1 MFKRWIIILIVFL
14 IILVIAANVL
24 LYQGL
29 FSEKLKEIAVSSLE
43 TLTGRP
49 VQVQQVRLQLFPFY
63 LLLEGLTFSHQSGLP
78 PPLLTVAQAK
88 IDFSPWSLL
97 TEVFVINKIS
107 LTEPVFHVVEP
118 SDLSGTFLKQLFPSD
133 SSASDASV
141 GNSETRKKRELHLA
155 IRTVEISNGHL
166 FVSRP
171 DGEPHLELSHL
182 SSLIEP
188 DLLMQTFRISLK
200 TEPIQITDPRWSG
213 SLDHLEAALLLR
225 PGEMEVK
232 RLSVSSKLFSTTIH
246 GMVKMDRPVSMAIN
260 LETVTSLTLV
270 QQLFDLKRD
279 WTGEV
284 RFIGEVTGSYPDLAI
299 KGPVSLHQLVLDHQP
314 IGDAT
319 ASFSYQGRVLTITD
333 LTGGLLEG
341 KMQGNITLRLAESPP
356 SFDLALE
363 FEKLHAEPLT
373 LILFPQFNL
382 NTQRTPQPPAG
393 APREA
398 PLPEFFKG
406 KMLSGKLSLTGS
418 GMAIATLSG
427 DGWLTVAQ
435 DFPPDIPAADAG
447 THSALL
453 ATIRE
458 GTIRFHTAQGLW
470 EINQADFKTLQ
481 SSLTLRGSI
490 HPDQAIQFTARLNT
504 QRLSEITVPLGLP
517 DLDGQ
522 GIVTAKL
529 AGNLTDPSMR
539 GEISLGSLQIHDHPL
554 GSLSSR
560 FQYNHSL
567 LALSQSE
574 IRHGE
579 SRTTGQ
585 GKLNLKPGQAQP
597 TFDLQIR
604 FVHGDPQDLLALFK
618 KEFSMTTPFS
628 GEVKL
633 KRDSKTLSAEGTL
646 TLAPGVILD
655 QPVQAGEVSM
665 KLSDDQ
671 LRITRISLKTRSSV
685 MEGTGSLTM
694 NGRFS
699 ARLHSGDFHL
709 EDFEWL
715 RQKLPA
721 LQGHGPITAHGSGNL
736 KNPEVSAQVTLKD
749 MSYAGLKLGEG
760 HIELQV
766 VQHQAK
772 VMVSSE
778 AGLKL
783 QGTLQVASPFRFNA
797 ELAVTKIRLDPWIA
811 LWYPAAV
818 TKIQMQS
825 SGLFTVDGD
834 LEHLKDL
841 AAQARLSN
849 LSLNLAGYQVNNDEE
864 IEVAYEQ
871 GQLAIRSFKLKGEGT
886 SLTVLGGVRFEKEL
900 DLMFIGE
907 ADLGLLQLIT
917 PEIPYGKGKTYLAMR
932 LYDQWKDPKLR
943 GGLILRDGTIRT
955 GGLFQT
961 VSVHSLGISFN
972 ERHVLL
978 ESLDG
983 EIGKGHL
990 EGSGKVELKNLTV
1003 ESFGLLLEV
1012 TDLTMP
1018 SFYGFDTTMD
1028 GTLVFQ
1034 GTPDAKDLHGEINIK
1049 RALYGKR
1056 SNLQAVAV
1064 SAPGTKPEA
1073 PKFGE
1078 VPIFGDTALNIHLS
1092 GTDHIWVNNNL
1103 AKLPLQVDLVLRG
1116 TLSHPI
1122 LLGRIEAQ
1130 EGLAF
1135 FRGNE
1140 FKVTTAVVDFINPE
1154 RPKPVF
1160 EIEAKTVI
1168 RKNRITIRLS
1178 GTPDKF
1184 RVNLTSDS
1192 PLNETD
1198 LFALLLVGKT
1208 AKEVTQLVPGLGV
1221 GESPLLIPEDVQ
1233 RRLLA
1238 TTGRFFMP
1246 PSSDS
1251 RGGRKTPRFA
1261 IVKKLIGDK
1270 LFLIYAVNLET
1281 SEEHLIR
1288 IEQNMGDNHALI
1300 GERDPES
1307 GMSHEIVVRMESK
1320 A

>member
-1 MFKRWIIILIVFL
+1 MFKRWILILIVFL
-14 IILVIAANVL
+14 IVLVIAANVL

-29 FSEKLKEIAVSSLE
+29 FSEKLKEVVVSSLE
-43 TLTGRP
+43 SLTGRP

-63 LLLEGLTFSHQSGLP
+63 LLLEGLTFSQPAGLP
-78 PPLLTVAQAK
+78 ASLLTVAQAK
-88 IDFSPWSLL
+88 IAFSPWSLL

-107 LTEPVFHVVEP
+107 LTEPVVHVVEP
-118 SDLSGTFLKQLFPSD
+118 SELSGTFLKQLLPSD
-133 SSASDASV
+133 SSAQDASSET
-141 GNSETRKKRELHLA
+141 SETRKKRELHLA

-171 DGEPHLELSHL
+171 DGQPHLELSRL

-188 DLLMQTFRISLK
+188 DLLMQNFRISLK
-200 TEPIQITDPRWSG
+200 TETIQITDPRWSG
-213 SLDHLEAALLLR
+213 SLDHLEGAFLLR
-225 PGEMEVK
+225 PGELEIK
-232 RLSVSSKLFSTTIH
+232 RLSVSSKLLSTTIH

-260 LETVTSLTLV
+260 LETVAALTLIR
-270 QQLFDLKRD
+270 QLFDLKRD
-279 WTGEV
+279 WTGEA

-299 KGPVSLHQLVLDHQP
+299 KGPVSFHQLVLDRQP

-319 ASFSYQGRVLTITD
+319 ASLSYQGRVLTITD

-341 KMQGNITLRLAESPP
+341 KAQGNITLRLAESPP
-356 SFDLALE
+356 GFDLALE
-363 FEKLHAEPLT
+363 FEKLHAEPLST
-373 LILFPQFNL
+373 LLFPQFSL
-382 NTQRTPQPPAG
+382 S
-393 APREA
+393 
-398 PLPEFFKG
+398 G
-406 KMLSGKLSLTGS
+406 KLLSGKLSLAGS
-418 GMAIATLSG
+418 GMAISALNG
-427 DGWLTVAQ
+427 DGSLMITQ
-435 DFPPDIPAADAG
+435 DHPPDSPPPGSG
-447 THSALL
+447 TPSALL
-453 ATIRE
+453 AAIRE
-458 GTIRFHTAQGLW
+458 ATIRFHTAQGLW
-470 EINQADFKTLQ
+470 EIGQADFKTPQ

-490 HPDQAIQFTARLNT
+490 HPDQAIQFTAHLNT
-504 QRLSEITVPLGLP
+504 QRLNEITLSLGLP
-517 DLDGQ
+517 ELDGQ
-522 GIVTAKL
+522 GTVTAKL

-539 GEISLGSLQIHDHPL
+539 GEIALESLQIHDRPL

-585 GKLNLKPGQAQP
+585 GKLNLKTGPAQP
-597 TFDLQIR
+597 TFDLQVR
-604 FVHGDPQDLLALFK
+604 FVHGDPQDLLSLFK

-633 KRDSKTLSAEGTL
+633 KRDSKTLSGEGTVS
-646 TLAPGVILD
+646 LAPGAILD

-671 LRITRISLKTRSSV
+671 LRITRISLKTSSSV
-685 MEGTGSLTM
+685 MEGAGFLAM
-694 NGRFS
+694 DGRFS
-699 ARLHSGDFHL
+699 ARLQSGNFHL

-715 RQKLPA
+715 REKLPA
-721 LQGHGPITAHGSGNL
+721 LQGHGPITVHGSGNL
-736 KNPEVSAQVTLKD
+736 KNPEISAQVTLKD
-749 MSYAGLKLGEG
+749 MSYSGLKLGEG
-760 HIELQV
+760 RIVLQV
-766 VQHQAK
+766 AQHQAK
-772 VMVSSE
+772 VTVSSE

-783 QGTLQVASPFRFNA
+783 QGTLQVTSPFRFNA
-797 ELAVTKIRLDPWIA
+797 ELAVTKMRLDPWIA
-811 LWYPAAV
+811 LWYPSAV

-825 SGLFTVDGD
+825 SGLFTVNGD

-841 AAQARLSN
+841 EVQARLPN
-849 LSLNLAGYQVNNDEE
+849 LSLDLAGYQVNNDEE

-886 SLTVLGGVRFEKEL
+886 SLTILGRVRFEQDY

-917 PEIPYGKGKTYLAMR
+917 PEIPYGKGKAYLAMR

-961 VSVHSLGISFN
+961 VSVHSLGISFD

-990 EGSGKVELKNLTV
+990 EGSGKVELKNLSV
-1003 ESFGLLLEV
+1003 ESFGLLLEI
-1012 TDLTMP
+1012 TDLTIP

-1034 GTPDAKDLHGEINIK
+1034 GTPQEKDLRGEINIK

-1073 PKFGE
+1073 PKSGD

-1092 GTDHIWVNNNL
+1092 GKDHIWVNNNL

-1122 LLGRIEAQ
+1122 LLGRIEGQ

-1184 RVNLTSDS
+1184 RMNLASDS

-1221 GESPLLIPEDVQ
+1221 AETPLLIPEEVQ

-1246 PSSDS
+1246 HSSASGS

-1288 IEQNMGDNHALI
+1288 IEHNMGDNQVLI

-1307 GMSHEIVVRMESK
+1307 DMSHEIVVRMESK

>member
-1 MFKRWIIILIVFL
+1 LFKRWILILIVFL

-29 FSEKLKEIAVSSLE
+29 FSEKLKEIVVSSLE

-49 VQVQQVRLQLFPFY
+49 VQVQQARLQLFPFY
-63 LLLEGLTFSHQSGLP
+63 LLLEGLTFNKRSGLP
-78 PPLLTVAQAK
+78 PPLLTAAQVK
-88 IDFSPWSLL
+88 IAFSPWSLL

-107 LTEPVFHVVEP
+107 LTELIVHVVEP
-118 SDLSGTFLKQLFPSD
+118 SELSGTSLKQFLS
-133 SSASDASV
+133 SVGSASDASSGV
-141 GNSETRKKRELHLA
+141 PEAQKKRVPRLA
-155 IRTVEISNGHL
+155 IRAVEISGGHL
-166 FVSRP
+166 FVNYP
-171 DGEPHLELSHL
+171 DGQPHLELSRL

-188 DLLMQTFRISLK
+188 DLLMQTFRIGLK
-200 TEPIQITDPRWSG
+200 TDAIQITDPRWSG

-225 PGEMEVK
+225 PGELEIK
-232 RLSVSSKLFSTTIH
+232 RLSISSKLLSTTIH

-260 LETVTSLTLV
+260 VETAASLTFIR
-270 QQLFDLKRD
+270 QIFDLKRD
-279 WTGEV
+279 WTGEA

-299 KGPVSLHQLVLDHQP
+299 KGPVSLHQLVLDRLP

-319 ASFSYQGRVLTITD
+319 ASLSYQGRVLTITD
-333 LTGGLLEG
+333 LTGGLLDG
-341 KMQGNITLRLAESPP
+341 KTQGNITLRLAESPP

-363 FEKLHAEPLT
+363 FEKLHAEPLSI
-373 LILFPQFNL
+373 LLFPQFSL
-382 NTQRTPQPPAG
+382 S
-393 APREA
+393 
-398 PLPEFFKG
+398 G
-406 KMLSGKLSLTGS
+406 KMLSGKLSIAGT
-418 GMAIATLSG
+418 GMATSTLNG
-427 DGWLTVAQ
+427 DGSLMITQ
-435 DFPPDIPAADAG
+435 DHPPDIRSSDSGIPA
-447 THSALL
+447 SLL
-453 ATIRE
+453 TTIQE
-458 GTIRFHTAQGLW
+458 ATIRFHTAQGLW
-470 EINQADFKTLQ
+470 EINQADFKTPH

-490 HPDQAIQFTARLNT
+490 HPDQAIQFTAHLDT
-504 QRLSEITVPLGLP
+504 QRLNEITVSLGLP
-517 DLDGQ
+517 ELDGQ
-522 GIVTAKL
+522 GTVTAKL
-529 AGNLTDPSMR
+529 AGNLADPSMH
-539 GEISLGSLQIHDHPL
+539 GEIALKSLQIHDRPL

-567 LALSQSE
+567 LALSQSV

-579 SRTTGQ
+579 SRTTGY
-585 GKLNLKPGQAQP
+585 GKLNLKAGQAQP
-597 TFDLQIR
+597 AFDLQVR

-633 KRDSKTLSAEGTL
+633 KRDSKTLSGEGTVS
-646 TLAPGVILD
+646 LAAGAILY

-671 LRITRISLKTRSSV
+671 LRITRISFKTRNSV
-685 MEGTGSLTM
+685 MEGAGFLAM
-694 NGRFS
+694 DGRFS
-699 ARLHSGDFHL
+699 ARLHSGNFHL

-715 RQKLPA
+715 HQKLPA
-721 LQGHGPITAHGSGNL
+721 LQGHGPITAHGTGNL
-736 KNPEVSAQVTLKD
+736 KNPEVSAEVTLKD
-749 MSYAGLKLGEG
+749 MSYAGIKLGEG
-760 HIELQV
+760 RIGLQV
-766 VQHQAK
+766 AQHQAK

-778 AGLKL
+778 AGLRL
-783 QGTLQVASPFRFNA
+783 QGTLQVASPFQFNA

-818 TKIQMQS
+818 TRIQMQS
-825 SGLFTVDGD
+825 SGLFTVNGD

-841 AAQARLSN
+841 EVQARLSN
-849 LSLNLAGYQVNNDEE
+849 LSLDLAGYQVNNDEE
-864 IEVAYEQ
+864 IDVAYEE

-886 SLTVLGGVRFEKEL
+886 SLAILGGVRFEKAL

-961 VSVHSLGISFN
+961 VSVHSLGISFD

-990 EGSGKVELKNLTV
+990 EGSGKIELKNLTV

-1012 TDLTMP
+1012 TDLVIP

-1034 GTPDAKDLHGEINIK
+1034 GTPNAKDLRGEINIK

-1056 SNLQAVAV
+1056 FNLQAAAV
-1064 SAPGTKPEA
+1064 STPGAKPEA
-1073 PKFGE
+1073 PKSGE

-1092 GTDHIWVNNNL
+1092 GKDHIWINNNL

-1116 TLSHPI
+1116 TPSHPI

-1135 FRGNE
+1135 FRKNE
-1140 FKVTTAVVDFINPE
+1140 FKVITAVVDFINPE
-1154 RPKPVF
+1154 RPRPVF

-1168 RKNRITIRLS
+1168 RENRITIRLS

-1208 AKEVTQLVPGLGV
+1208 AKEVTQSTPGLGV
-1221 GESPLLIPEDVQ
+1221 AESPLLIPEDVQ

-1251 RGGRKTPRFA
+1251 QGGRKIPRFA
-1261 IVKKLIGDK
+1261 IVKKLLGDK

-1288 IEQNMGDNHALI
+1288 IEQNMGDNRALI

>member
-1 MFKRWIIILIVFL
+1 MFKKWIFILIVFL

-24 LYQGL
+24 LYRGL
-29 FSEKLKEIAVSSLE
+29 YSEKLKEVVVSSLE
-43 TLTGRP
+43 SLTGRP

-63 LLLEGLTFSHQSGLP
+63 LLLEGLTFSQPAGKP

-88 IDFSPWSLL
+88 IAFSPWSVF
-97 TEVFVINKIS
+97 TEVFVINKIT
-107 LTEPVFHVVEP
+107 LTEPVVHVAEP
-118 SDLSGTFLKQLFPSD
+118 SELSGMSLKQLFPSD
-133 SSASDASV
+133 SSVSDSSSGAL
-141 GNSETRKKRELHLA
+141 EAQKKREPHLA
-155 IRTVEISNGHL
+155 IRAVEISNGHL
-166 FVSRP
+166 FVNQP
-171 DGEPHLELSHL
+171 DGQPHLELSRF

-188 DLLMQTFRISLK
+188 DLLMQNFRIGIK
-200 TEPIQITDPRWSG
+200 TETIQITDPRWSG
-213 SLDHLEAALLLR
+213 SLDHLEGALLLR
-225 PGEMEVK
+225 PGELEIK
-232 RLSVSSKLFSTTIH
+232 RLSISSKLLSTTIH
-246 GMVKMDRPVSMAIN
+246 GMVKIARPVSMAIN
-260 LETVTSLTLV
+260 LETVASLTLIR
-270 QQLFDLKRD
+270 QLFDLKRD
-279 WTGEV
+279 WTGEA
-284 RFIGEVTGSYPDLAI
+284 RFIGEVTGSYPDFVI
-299 KGPVSLHQLVLDHQP
+299 KGPVSLHQLVLDRQP

-319 ASFSYQGRVLTITD
+319 ASLSYQGRVLTITD

-341 KMQGNITLRLAESPP
+341 KTQGNITLRLAKSPP
-356 SFDLALE
+356 GFDLALE

-373 LILFPQFNL
+373 ILFFPQFSL
-382 NTQRTPQPPAG
+382 S
-393 APREA
+393 
-398 PLPEFFKG
+398 G

-418 GMAIATLSG
+418 GMTITALNG
-427 DGWLTVAQ
+427 DGSLMITQ
-435 DFPPDIPAADAG
+435 DHPPDIPSSDAG
-447 THSALL
+447 TPSALL
-453 ATIRE
+453 TTIQEATL
-458 GTIRFHTAQGLW
+458 RFHTVQGLW
-470 EINQADFKTLQ
+470 DISQADFKTLQ
-481 SSLTLRGSI
+481 SSLTFRGSI
-490 HPDQAIQFTARLNT
+490 HPDQAIQFTAHLNT
-504 QRLSEITVPLGLP
+504 QRLNELTVFLGLP
-517 DLDGQ
+517 ELDGQ
-522 GIVTAKL
+522 GTMTAKL
-529 AGNLTDPSMR
+529 AGNLTDPSMH
-539 GEISLGSLQIHDHPL
+539 GEIALKSLEIHDRPL

-567 LALSQSE
+567 LALFQSE
-574 IRHGE
+574 IRHGV

-585 GKLNLKPGQAQP
+585 GKLNLKAGQAQA
-597 TFDLQIR
+597 TFDLQVR
-604 FVHGDPQDLLALFK
+604 FTHGNPQDLLALVG

-633 KRDSKTLSAEGTL
+633 KRDSKTLSGEGTL
-646 TLAPGVILD
+646 ILSPGAILD

-671 LRITRISLKTRSSV
+671 LRITRISLKTRGSV
-685 MEGTGSLTM
+685 MEGAGFLAM
-694 NGRFS
+694 DGRFS
-699 ARLHSGDFHL
+699 ARLQSGNFHL

-715 RQKLPA
+715 REKLPA
-721 LQGHGPITAHGSGNL
+721 LQGHGPITVHGSGHL
-736 KNPEVSAQVTLKD
+736 KNPEISAQVTLKD

-760 HIELQV
+760 RIELQLA
-766 VQHQAK
+766 QHQAK

-778 AGLKL
+778 AGLRL
-783 QGTLQVASPFRFNA
+783 QGALQVASPFRFNA
-797 ELAVTKIRLDPWIA
+797 ELAVTKVRLDPWIA
-811 LWYPAAV
+811 LWYPSAV

-825 SGLFTVDGD
+825 SGLFTVNGD

-841 AAQARLSN
+841 EAQARLAD
-849 LSLNLAGYQVNNDEE
+849 LSLDLAGYQVNNDEE

-886 SLTVLGGVRFEKEL
+886 SLTILGGVRFEKEL

-961 VSVHSLGISFN
+961 VSVHSLGISFD

-990 EGSGKVELKNLTV
+990 EGSGKVELKNLNV

-1012 TDLTMP
+1012 TNLTIP

-1034 GTPDAKDLHGEINIK
+1034 GTPDAKDLRGEINIK

-1064 SAPGTKPEA
+1064 SAPRAKPEA
-1073 PKFGE
+1073 PKSGE

-1092 GTDHIWVNNNL
+1092 GKDRLWVNNNL
-1103 AKLPLQVDLVLRG
+1103 AKLPLQVDLALRG
-1116 TLSHPI
+1116 TVSHPI
-1122 LLGRIEAQ
+1122 LLGRIESQ

-1154 RPKPVF
+1154 RPKPFF

-1168 RKNRITIRLS
+1168 RKNRITLRLS

-1246 PSSDS
+1246 PSSAS

-1288 IEQNMGDNHALI
+1288 IEQKMGDNQTLI